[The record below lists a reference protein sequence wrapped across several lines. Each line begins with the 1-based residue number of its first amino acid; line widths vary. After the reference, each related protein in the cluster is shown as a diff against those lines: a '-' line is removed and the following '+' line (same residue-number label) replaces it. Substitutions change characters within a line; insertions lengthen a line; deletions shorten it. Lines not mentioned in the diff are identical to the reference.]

1 MNTSTNT
8 SQSKASRGFTLV
20 EMLVVVGMIASLA
33 AISFPV
39 YRSIQNKVEK
49 QQLEMMLTSLERAFA
64 NFETEYNY
72 LPYSGPD
79 YPTADA
85 AGANILKDGAID
97 PIITA
102 LVAPEGATADCN
114 FKKIRFFE
122 SDSVVVTGG
131 VASLINEWGSRYER
145 MAIDYDRDG
154 EIIYPYNWSQPNL
167 TGLTAAIFTHG
178 PDGIT
183 KYNNPVSHPNNQ
195 DNIQNFIFYE

>member
-1 MNTSTNT
+1 MNVIANSL
-8 SQSKASRGFTLV
+8 QQKKSKGFTLV
-20 EMLVVVGMIASLA
+20 EMLVVIGMIGALA
-33 AISFPV
+33 GISFPV
-39 YRSIQNKVEK
+39 YKSIQAKVEK
-49 QQLEMMLTSLERAFA
+49 QQFEMMLNSLERAFA

-72 LPYSGPD
+72 LPYSGLN
-79 YPTADA
+79 YPSADA
-85 AGANILKDGAID
+85 AGASILKDAAID

-102 LVAPEGATADCN
+102 LVAPDGATADCN

-131 VASLINEWGSRYER
+131 VASLTNEWGSRYER

-195 DNIQNFIFYE
+195 DNVQNFIFYE